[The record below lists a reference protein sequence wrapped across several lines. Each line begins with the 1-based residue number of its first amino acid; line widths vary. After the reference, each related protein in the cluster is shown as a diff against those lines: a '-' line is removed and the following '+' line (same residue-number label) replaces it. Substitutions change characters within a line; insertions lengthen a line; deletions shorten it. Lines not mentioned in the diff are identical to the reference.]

1 MSALF
6 LVFLNVIM
14 PVFGIVL
21 LGALLG
27 GRLGLEARTLTRAA
41 YYVFAPVFIFQAIS
55 SAEMPLAN
63 ALP

>member
-1 MSALF
+1 
-6 LVFLNVIM
+6 M